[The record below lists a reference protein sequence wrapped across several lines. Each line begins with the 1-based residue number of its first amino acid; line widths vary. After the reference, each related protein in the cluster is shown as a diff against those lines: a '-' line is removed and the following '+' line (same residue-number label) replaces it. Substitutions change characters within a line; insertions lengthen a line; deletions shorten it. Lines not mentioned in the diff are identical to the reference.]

1 VLLLMDGRFT
11 NKEIAR
17 LLGITEEAV
26 KQHAANIHSKLQV
39 KGRRDAVSRAYDL
52 GLLRAEDRETPP
64 SD

>member
-17 LLGITEEAV
+17 LVGITEEAV
-26 KQHAANIHSKLQV
+26 KQHAMNVYSKLQV
-39 KGRRDAVSRAYDL
+39 TGRRDAVSRAYEL
-52 GLLRAEDRETPP
+52 GLLRAEDRETPA